1 MCGLVGILRRD
12 QRAID
17 PIILR
22 RMTASLAHRG
32 PDGEGIWIDGHV
44 GLGHRRLAVIDPGP
58 ASAQPMH
65 TADGRYTV
73 VYNGMLYNFRELRE
87 QLTAL
92 GHVFRTDGD
101 TEVVLLAFAEWQRD
115 AFARFNGMFAIAIW
129 DRDERLL
136 WLARDRYGIKPLYVA
151 DSAGTLLFGSEI
163 KAFLPHPEFRVRVD
177 RPGLQEYFTF
187 QNILSARTLFEGVE
201 VLAPGQVWRID
212 AHGGGSPVR
221 STYWDYHF
229 TSDPTIDHQTAVD
242 ETERLVERAVERQL
256 VSDVPIG
263 AYLSGGL
270 DSGAITGIA
279 SRRLPHVRS
288 FTCGFDLTSA
298 SGMELN
304 YDERAKAEYMSYL
317 YGTEHYQVVL
327 KAGDMERVM
336 PELIWHLEDP
346 RVGQCYPNYY
356 VARLAS
362 RFVKVVLTGT
372 GSDELFAGYPWRY
385 YAVTRDPRTVDEYVA
400 LHYAYWQR
408 LVPDDTSPRLLRPS
422 VLAATDP
429 THPLAAFRSIHAHL
443 FSQARTTEDFVNLSL
458 YFEIKTFLR
467 GLLTVEDK
475 LSMAHGL
482 EARTPFLDND
492 LVDFAQRIPLSYK
505 LRNLQ
510 PLERIDE
517 NTPGRKDDQYYR
529 RTSDGKLILR
539 EVLARFVP
547 ETVTHAAKQGF
558 SAPDGSWFKGESMDY
573 IKRLLAPETARL
585 YAYLDTRV
593 VQSLLDQ
600 HIRGVTNR
608 RLFIW
613 SCICFEWWLRIFEP
627 VS

>member
-1 MCGLVGILRRD
+1 MCGLVGVLRRD
-12 QRAID
+12 ARAVD
-17 PIILR
+17 PVILG
-22 RMTASLAHRG
+22 RMTESLAHRG
-32 PDGEGIWIDGHV
+32 PDGQGTWIDGDL
-44 GLGHRRLAVIDPGP
+44 GLGHRRLAVIDPRP
-58 ASAQPMH
+58 ASDQPMQ
-65 TADGRYTV
+65 TPDGRYTL
-73 VYNGMLYNFRELRE
+73 VYNGMLYNFRELRV
-87 QLTAL
+87 QLAAL
-92 GHVFRTDGD
+92 GHAFRTDSD
-101 TEVVLLAFAEWQRD
+101 TEVVLRAFAEWQGD
-115 AFARFNGMFAIAIW
+115 AFARFNGMFAVAIW
-129 DRDERLL
+129 DRIERQL

-151 DSAGTLLFGSEI
+151 DCAGTLLFGSEI
-163 KAFLPHPEFRVRVD
+163 KAFLAHPAFRVRVD
-177 RPGLQEYFTF
+177 LPALQEYFTF
-187 QNILSARTLFEGVE
+187 QNILSSRTLFEGVE
-201 VLAPGQVWRID
+201 VLPPGQIWRLD
-212 AHGGGSPVR
+212 TR
-221 STYWDYHF
+221 SARGPTRIPYWDYRF
-229 TSDPTIDHQTAVD
+229 EADPTLDHRTAVD
-242 ETERLVERAVERQL
+242 ETEKLVEQAVGRQL
-256 VSDVPIG
+256 VSDVPVG

-279 SRRLPHVRS
+279 SRRLPHLRS

-385 YAVTRDPRTVDEYVA
+385 YAITRDPRTVDEYVA

-408 LVPDDTSPRLLRPS
+408 LVPDDMEPHLFRPGPR
-422 VLAATDP
+422 AAMDP
-429 THPLAAFRSIHAHL
+429 GHPFSAFRAVHAHL
-443 FSQARTTEDFVNLSL
+443 FSRARTAEDFVNLSL

-482 EARTPFLDND
+482 EARVPFLDND
-492 LVDFAQRIPLSYK
+492 LVDFAQTIPLSYK
-505 LRNLQ
+505 LRSMQ
-510 PLERIDE
+510 APERLDE
-517 NTPGRKDDQYYR
+517 NMPGRKDDQYYR

-539 EVLARFVP
+539 EVLERFVP
-547 ETVTHAAKQGF
+547 RSVTRAEKQGF
-558 SAPDGSWFKGESMDY
+558 SAPDGSWFKGESINY
-573 IKRLLAPETARL
+573 IRRLLAPGTARL
-585 YAYLDTRV
+585 YAYLEPAV
-593 VQSLLDQ
+593 VSSLIDQ
-600 HIRGVTNR
+600 HVQGHTNR

-613 SCICFEWWLRIFEP
+613 SCICFEWWLRTFEP
-627 VS
+627 AS